1 MGSTC
6 QVGGE
11 RGQTRTDEDRAR
23 TVTDIITVDGSLCTD
38 TIGVCDDSSLLH
50 YCFPCRVIGVK
61 RRSRRRQVLISTLLW
76 RGRDGHHCP
85 AGRGRILQLSRL
97 QPRES
102 NCILDE
108 EL

>member
-11 RGQTRTDEDRAR
+11 RGRAR
-23 TVTDIITVDGSLCTD
+23 TVTDIITVDVSLCTD

-102 NCILDE
+102 DCILDE

>member
-1 MGSTC
+1 MGVRAKS
-6 QVGGE
+6 VVSE
-11 RGQTRTDEDRAR
+11 DRRGQTRTEQG
-23 TVTDIITVDGSLCTD
+23 VTDIITVDGSLCTD

-61 RRSRRRQVLISTLLW
+61 RRSRRGQVLISTLLW

-97 QPRES
+97 QPRKS